1 MANMDTDVAEDALQ
15 NDVEGAETGS
25 AGRLEQT
32 VAVQMV
38 GPCRRHVTVTIPRS
52 DIDSAFNRAVK
63 ELIDTVR
70 IPGFRPGR
78 VPRLL
83 VEKKFKEDITGSVR
97 QNLLMRSLEQVA
109 DENDLDAINEPDF
122 DMESLSIP
130 EEGDFTYEFDVEVRP
145 EFTLPS
151 YKGLAIERPTREL
164 TEADFAAE
172 EAKFLRQFARV
183 VSVDGAVEPGH
194 IIEAAVSA
202 TWNGQEL
209 LASTEQSLV
218 VRPTLRFQDAEIAGF
233 DKLMSGATIDDVRT
247 TEVKISSEAARVE
260 TRGETVQVSF
270 KVLNVQTFKLPEL
283 TAEFAEAN
291 GFETVE
297 KVKEYVRESQTRQLE
312 YEQRQ
317 AARKQ
322 VLSKITESATWDLP
336 ESLVRRQVDNAL
348 RREVLEM
355 QQAGFSDEQIS
366 ARRNELL
373 QQQITMTR
381 QALKEHFV
389 LDRISDEEKLEV
401 TPQEIDMEVYLMALR
416 RGESP
421 RKMRARLEKQGL
433 MENLAAQVL
442 ERKAID
448 FIVSNASFT
457 DVPAPVDSGE
467 ETVEAVSLALCGES
481 LGSAAAMAN

>member
-1 MANMDTDVAEDALQ
+1 MANMETGVAE
-15 NDVEGAETGS
+15 ETTGAEGEVP
-25 AGRLEQT
+25 AVDRLEQT
-32 VAVQMV
+32 VAIQEV

-52 DIDSAFNRAVK
+52 DIESQFNKAVK
-63 ELIDTVR
+63 ELIETVR

-78 VPRLL
+78 VPRVL
-83 VEKKFKEDITGSVR
+83 VEKKFKDEIVSSVR

-130 EEGDFTYEFDVEVRP
+130 DDGDFTYEFDVEVRP
-145 EFTLPS
+145 EFKLPE
-151 YKGLAIERPTREL
+151 YKGLTLERPVREL
-164 TEADFAAE
+164 SEADYAGE
-172 EAKFLRQFARV
+172 ERKFLRQFARL
-183 VSVDGAVEPGH
+183 VSADGAVEPGH
-194 IIEAAVSA
+194 IVDATITV
-202 TWNGQEL
+202 TWNGQQL
-209 LASTEQSLV
+209 LPPTDQTFV
-218 VRPTLRFQDAEIAGF
+218 VRPTLRFQDGEVTGF
-233 DKLMSGATIDDVRT
+233 DTLISGANIGDVRT
-247 TEVKISSEAARVE
+247 AEVKVSPEAARMEV
-260 TRGETVQVSF
+260 RGETVQVSF
-270 KVLNVQTFKLPEL
+270 EITDVRTFKIPE
-283 TAEFAEAN
+283 ANQEFAEAN
-291 GFETVE
+291 GFESVE
-297 KVKEYVRESQTRQLE
+297 KIQEFVRDSQKRKLE
-312 YEQRQ
+312 YDQRQ
-317 AARKQ
+317 SARRQ

-336 ESLVRRQVDNAL
+336 ETLVRRQVDNAL

-355 QQAGFSDEQIS
+355 QQAGFNDEEIS

-448 FIVSNASFT
+448 FIIGNASFT
-457 DVPAPVDSGE
+457 DVPAPVDSDDE
-467 ETVEAVSLALCGES
+467 SIQAISLALCGET
-481 LGSAAAMAN
+481 LGSAAAMSN

>member
-1 MANMDTDVAEDALQ
+1 MANMDTGVADETT
-15 NDVEGAETGS
+15 GAEVE
-25 AGRLEQT
+25 APAVDRLEQT
-32 VAVQMV
+32 VSIQEV

-52 DIDSAFNRAVK
+52 DIESQFNKAVK
-63 ELIDTVR
+63 ELIETVR

-78 VPRLL
+78 VPRVL
-83 VEKKFKEDITGSVR
+83 VEKKFKDEIVSSVR

-130 EEGDFTYEFDVEVRP
+130 DEGDFTYEFDVEVRP
-145 EFTLPS
+145 EFTLPE
-151 YKGLAIERPTREL
+151 YKGLTLERPVREL
-164 TEADFAAE
+164 SDADYAAE
-172 EAKFLRQFARV
+172 ERKFLRQFARL
-183 VSVDGAVEPGH
+183 VSADGAVEPGH
-194 IIEAAVSA
+194 IVDATITV
-202 TWNGQEL
+202 TWNGQQL
-209 LASTEQSLV
+209 LPPTDQTFI
-218 VRPTLRFQDAEIAGF
+218 VRPTLRFQDGEVAGF
-233 DKLMSGATIDDVRT
+233 DKLISGAKIDDVRT
-247 TEVKISSEAARVE
+247 ADVKISPEAARMEV
-260 TRGETVQVSF
+260 RGETVQVSF
-270 KVLNVQTFKLPEL
+270 QVTDVRTFKIPEL
-283 TAEFAEAN
+283 NQEFAETN
-291 GFETVE
+291 GFESVE
-297 KVKEYVRESQTRQLE
+297 KVQEFVRDSQKRKLE
-312 YEQRQ
+312 YDQRQ
-317 AARKQ
+317 SARKQ

-336 ESLVRRQVDNAL
+336 ETLVRRQVDNAL

-355 QQAGFSDEQIS
+355 QQAGFNDDEIS

-448 FIVSNASFT
+448 FIISNATFK
-457 DVPAPVDSGE
+457 DVSAPVDSDDE
-467 ETVEAVSLALCGES
+467 SVQAISLALCGET
-481 LGSAAAMAN
+481 LGSAAALAN

>member
-1 MANMDTDVAEDALQ
+1 MASM
-15 NDVEGAETGS
+15 ETGVTEEATATES
-25 AGRLEQT
+25 PAVDRLEQT
-32 VAVQMV
+32 VAVQAV

-52 DIDSAFNRAVK
+52 DIEAQFNKAVK

-78 VPRLL
+78 VPRVL
-83 VEKKFKEDITGSVR
+83 VEKKFKDELSGSVR

-122 DMESLSIP
+122 DMDSLSIP
-130 EEGDFTYEFDVEVRP
+130 ESGDFTYEFDVEVRP
-145 EFTLPS
+145 EFALPS
-151 YKGLAIERPTREL
+151 YKGLTLERPTREI
-164 TEADFAAE
+164 TDADFEVE
-172 EAKFLRQFARV
+172 EKRFLRQFSRLV
-183 VSVDGAVEPGH
+183 PVDGAVEPGH
-194 IIEAAVSA
+194 IVEATVTA
-202 TWNGQEL
+202 TWKGQPL
-209 LASTEQSLV
+209 LPPTDQSLV
-218 VRPTLRFQDAEIAGF
+218 IRPTLRFQDAEIAGF
-233 DKLMSGATIDDVRT
+233 DKLMSGANIGDVRT
-247 TEVKISSEAARVE
+247 ADVKISAEAARVE
-260 TRGETVQVSF
+260 VRGETVQVAFEVNNVQAF
-270 KVLNVQTFKLPEL
+270 KVQEL
-283 TAEFAEAN
+283 TAEFAESN
-291 GFETVE
+291 GFESVD
-297 KVKEYVRESQTRQLE
+297 KVKEYVRDSQKRQLE

-317 AARKQ
+317 SARKQ
-322 VLSKITESATWDLP
+322 VLAKITESATWDLP
-336 ESLVRRQVDNAL
+336 ETLVRRQVDNAL

-355 QQAGFSDEQIS
+355 QQAGFNDEEIS

-373 QQQITMTR
+373 QNQMTMTR

-448 FIVSNASFT
+448 FIIANSTFK
-457 DVPAPVDSGE
+457 DVPAPASNDE
-467 ETVEAVSLALCGES
+467 DAVEAVSLALCGET
-481 LGSAAAMAN
+481 LGSAAALAN

>member
-1 MANMDTDVAEDALQ
+1 MANMDTGVADETT
-15 NDVEGAETGS
+15 GAEVE
-25 AGRLEQT
+25 APAVDRLEQT
-32 VAVQMV
+32 VSIQEV

-52 DIDSAFNRAVK
+52 DIESQFNKAVK
-63 ELIDTVR
+63 ELIETVR

-78 VPRLL
+78 VPRVL
-83 VEKKFKEDITGSVR
+83 VEKKFKDEIVSSVR

-130 EEGDFTYEFDVEVRP
+130 DEGDFTYEFDVEVRP
-145 EFTLPS
+145 EFTLPE
-151 YKGLAIERPTREL
+151 YKGLTLERPVREL
-164 TEADFAAE
+164 SDADYAAE
-172 EAKFLRQFARV
+172 ERKFLRQFARL
-183 VSVDGAVEPGH
+183 VSADGAVEPGH
-194 IIEAAVSA
+194 IVDATITV
-202 TWNGQEL
+202 TWNGQQL
-209 LASTEQSLV
+209 LPPTDQTFI
-218 VRPTLRFQDAEIAGF
+218 VRPTLRFQDGEVTGF
-233 DKLMSGATIDDVRT
+233 DKLISGAKIDDVRT
-247 TEVKISSEAARVE
+247 ADVKISPEAARMEV
-260 TRGETVQVSF
+260 RGETVQVSF
-270 KVLNVQTFKLPEL
+270 QVTDVRTFKIPEL
-283 TAEFAEAN
+283 NQEFAETN
-291 GFETVE
+291 GFESVE
-297 KVKEYVRESQTRQLE
+297 KVQEFVRDSQKRKLE
-312 YEQRQ
+312 YDQRQ
-317 AARKQ
+317 SARKQ

-336 ESLVRRQVDNAL
+336 ETLVRRQVDNAL

-355 QQAGFSDEQIS
+355 QQAGFNDDEIS

-448 FIVSNASFT
+448 FIISNATFK
-457 DVPAPVDSGE
+457 DVSAPVDSDDE
-467 ETVEAVSLALCGES
+467 SVQAISLALCGET
-481 LGSAAAMAN
+481 LGSAAALAN